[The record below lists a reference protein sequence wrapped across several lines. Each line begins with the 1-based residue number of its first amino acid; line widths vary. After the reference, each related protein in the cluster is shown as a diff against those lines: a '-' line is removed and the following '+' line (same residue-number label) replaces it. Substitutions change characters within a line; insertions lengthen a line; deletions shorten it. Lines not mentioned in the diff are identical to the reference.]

1 MGLPFGIL
9 SSRGPLGSSHLDLDL
24 VSDLSVEQSAP
35 WPFFCLISLLLF
47 LFGLCAFLRLIVR
60 FVFTFWLAG
69 VSELSR
75 AALVA
80 DLGQGRACSS
90 GGPRRVTQGISAAWA
105 GPNLAGGDLK
115 FP

>member
-9 SSRGPLGSSHLDLDL
+9 SSGPPLGSSHLDLDL
-24 VSDLSVEQSAP
+24 ASDLSVDQSVSHLDLDL
-35 WPFFCLISLLLF
+35 WP
-47 LFGLCAFLRLIVR
+47 FLRLIIR

-80 DLGQGRACSS
+80 DLCQG
-90 GGPRRVTQGISAAWA
+90 SA
-105 GPNLAGGDLK
+105 
-115 FP
+115 